1 MPGLEVW
8 GRWLIAIGLVI
19 ALLGGILWLA
29 TRLFP
34 NLSQIPGTLR
44 VQGGGFT
51 CILPII
57 ASIILSLVLTLIQ
70 NLTARFLK

>member
-8 GRWLIAIGLVI
+8 GRWIIAIGLVI

-44 VQGGGFT
+44 VQGGGVT
-51 CILPII
+51 CILPIL
-57 ASIILSLVLTLIQ
+57 ASIILSLVLTLIL
-70 NLTARFLK
+70 NLAARFLK